1 MIFYNCE
8 MKSFHF
14 YKYHYDFIIQYDF
27 INIFQYSK
35 LKKDGLPKLQKL
47 ILSFNQ
53 IYSTNF
59 FCIYALF
66 QLLTKTE
73 GNLKVRTLFSNNLR
87 GKCKQKSLS
96 GIFELKKTLL
106 LMFFSILQKDFFSLR
121 HLRVRIS
128 LKDFTYSN
136 FFSYV
141 LDKLALFDFMK
152 NNYSLFR
159 NVEIFTKTSLN
170 FVFRSKN
177 KEELL
182 FLLCSYRLV
191 ESK

>member
-1 MIFYNCE
+1 LIFYNCE

-35 LKKDGLPKLQKL
+35 LKKEGLPKLQKL
-47 ILSFNQ
+47 VLSFNQ

-73 GNLKVRTLFSNNLR
+73 GNLKVRTLFFNNLR

-128 LKDFTYSN
+128 LKDFTHSN